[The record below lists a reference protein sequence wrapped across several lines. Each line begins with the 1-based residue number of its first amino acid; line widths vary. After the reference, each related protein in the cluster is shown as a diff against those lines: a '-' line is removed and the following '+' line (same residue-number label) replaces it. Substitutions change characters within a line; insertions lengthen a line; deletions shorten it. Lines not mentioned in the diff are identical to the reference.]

1 MQGNAR
7 LTKEDSI
14 VLNCSFL
21 QYVVN
26 YHSIPDLGS
35 LPQRLNV
42 SFIDQTFKLVCSK
55 VIGVVSFSVF
65 ESEYETDAFQF
76 VIFRGYKLGTMLPLP
91 IWGRPKEFHP
101 FLVSTQQFNAWK
113 EAKDAIVS
121 CIDVRKSV
129 ILSGYSTGSAYAF
142 FTSVFVP
149 SCSSLVMFSPL
160 PFCERRVFD
169 EMTTIPS
176 FTIIIDGDTITN
188 IYSCILSVDYANLI
202 RIPSYKKFLTTFGY
216 HNSITTFISV
226 LKRVH
231 HGSVF
236 HVLESCVP
244 PIEW

>member
-1 MQGNAR
+1 MKESR
-7 LTKEDSI
+7 LTKEDSLI
-14 VLNCSFL
+14 LYCSFL

-26 YHSIPDLGS
+26 YHSIPDCGP
-35 LPQRLNV
+35 LPQRLKV

-65 ESEYETDAFQF
+65 ESDDQTDDFQF

-91 IWGRPKEFHP
+91 SLGRPKEFNP
-101 FLVSTQQFNAWK
+101 FLVSSQQFNAWK
-113 EAKDAIVS
+113 KAKDTIVS

-129 ILSGYSTGSAYAF
+129 ILSGYSIGSAYAF

-149 SCSSLVMFSPL
+149 GCSNLVMYSPL

-176 FTIIIDGDTITN
+176 VTIIVDGDRITN
-188 IYSCILSVDYANLI
+188 IYSCIFSVDYANLI
-202 RIPSYKKFLTTFGY
+202 RIPSYKQFLTTFGY
-216 HNSITTFISV
+216 HNSITTLISI